1 MFEIALLQSLALVSL
16 TTIAVL
22 LIVFGWREFR
32 LTKKIELLK
41 ALIEKGHQPVD
52 CEFDINKI

>member
-32 LTKKIELLK
+32 LSKKIELLK
-41 ALIEKGHQPVD
+41 HLIDKGYQSVD
-52 CEFDINKI
+52 VDFDVNKI